1 MRASRA
7 TRVLTV
13 ADFVD
18 SAAAAGV
25 EPAPC
30 KAASFGTTILHPDE
44 AGADGVV
51 DVTETLDGGVLKRVF
66 TPGEST
72 DTPQAGTTCQL
83 NYVGYVNGKEFDR
96 NHGGYPFEFVLG
108 DRKVVPGWEVGVAA
122 MKVGEHAQLTL
133 ASAYGYGE
141 NGDGEDIPPGSTL
154 VFDVALVG
162 LKHVVGSGKAG
173 EEERSRLEALRAER
187 ESLAAQKD
195 AEKKQKEQA
204 KADAQAKLQAKLA
217 AKNQKGK
224 GGGKGKKGK

>member
-1 MRASRA
+1 M
-7 TRVLTV
+7 
-13 ADFVD
+13 
-18 SAAAAGV
+18 
-25 EPAPC
+25 
-30 KAASFGTTILHPDE
+30 
-44 AGADGVV
+44 
-51 DVTETLDGGVLKRVF
+51 
-66 TPGEST
+66 
-72 DTPQAGTTCQL
+72 
-83 NYVGYVNGKEFDR
+83 
-96 NHGGYPFEFVLG
+96 
-108 DRKVVPGWEVGVAA
+108 PGWEVGVAA